1 MSLDQS
7 EVLFNE
13 VLAISECS
21 RVNSINQLINLTNVI
36 AVGVRPF
43 LSAVGLIQS
52 IN

>member
-1 MSLDQS
+1 MSLGQS

-36 AVGVRPF
+36 AEGVSSMHF
-43 LSAVGLIQS
+43 
-52 IN
+52 